1 MLLSITNAR
10 KGLETVVTCNDMSES
25 LERFSMHSYLCNSES
40 EDAVDATDYWGR
52 TPLLTAAA
60 YGKKDAI
67 ECLSEGS
74 GDRLDRVDN
83 QQRSALFLTVE
94 AGHGIA
100 VKVSQG
106 L

>member
-1 MLLSITNAR
+1 
-10 KGLETVVTCNDMSES
+10 
-25 LERFSMHSYLCNSES
+25 MHLYLHNSES

-74 GDRLDRVDN
+74 GDSLDRVDK

-94 AGHGIA
+94 AGHSIA
-100 VKVSQG
+100 VKVHSRTSIFYSTEG
-106 L
+106 A

>member
-1 MLLSITNAR
+1 M
-10 KGLETVVTCNDMSES
+10 TCSDIPKSV
-25 LERFSMHSYLCNSES
+25 ERFSMHLYLCNSES

-74 GDRLDRVDN
+74 GDRLDRVDK

-94 AGHGIA
+94 AGHSIA
-100 VKVSQG
+100 VKVHARS
-106 L
+106 LIFLC

>member
-1 MLLSITNAR
+1 MTCLKVNA
-10 KGLETVVTCNDMSES
+10 
-25 LERFSMHSYLCNSES
+25 FIFFFIFIFYLCNSES

-74 GDRLDRVDN
+74 ADRLDRVDN

-100 VKVSQG
+100 VKVHPRT
-106 L
+106 LIF